1 MPAGA
6 AHPVLAL
13 QAAVGNRAVT
23 ALLQRDDKPMPGGPV
38 PSSPLVDARVDGWID
53 PKYTEYLKRYDND
66 IQGQHYSVVPRE
78 RQVWKSFA
86 KNREADV
93 DVHYLRRRSLTK
105 SEPNHIKVTV
115 VAAPLEDGKWKLT
128 ADAVRL
134 DRRLRHPVELGGDD
148 GRDPRHVPVE
158 RPDRLHDHRD
168 PAAGASPPPACTSP
182 SATRTSSSSRAV
194 LYCSHSGRRQRKR
207 HLHRSAVHAVKGAS
221 RDGGVESCAP

>member
-1 MPAGA
+1 MSVVDPRPEHAPEEVRPPSPRRVVPAGA

-128 ADAVRL
+128 ATLFDWTDGFDTQWSWEATM
-134 DRRLRHPVELGGDD
+134 VEIPGTYPWS
-148 GRDPRHVPVE
+148 DPTGYTITE
-158 RPDRLHDHRD
+158 I
-168 PAAGASPPPACTSP
+168 PPPAP
-182 SATRTSSSSRAV
+182 PP
-194 LYCSHSGRRQRKR
+194 LRRDEPFGDSDK
-207 HLHRSAVHAVKGAS
+207 LV
-221 RDGGVESCAP
+221 